1 MLIVRLKWNKF
12 PKNAYFCKPIKNNH
26 MKLLKNKM
34 VLISAFIFTATAFV
48 GCIKD
53 ELPNAEADILDVVLS
68 GEDNDR
74 ILTKKIDLNSV
85 TIFVEPTFSVSNITP
100 IYTLSEGAR
109 IVEGGDITDFTSP
122 QNVKVLSEDG
132 KWSKTYRIIFAA
144 MELPTEYK
152 FDYWEHK
159 SSTRNYEECFERV
172 DNGYGEITNLYM
184 WASGNSGYAIA
195 NSKAPANG
203 YPTFKT
209 GDCQEGL
216 YAACMQ
222 TLWVGPAGQG
232 SPIAAGSLFI
242 GEFSGKGINIMREPM
257 KATRFGLPFN
267 KKPKTFKFFFK
278 YKAVEPMYTY
288 DDGGNKIALYPDPST
303 GDTRDY
309 CAAYAI
315 LFDNVKAAEIDPEHR
330 NYLDGSNILSSAAE
344 VGRAILT
351 DNDKYGTGDT
361 YVYKEIPFTY
371 SQEVDPVRLANYE
384 YSLAIVF
391 SSSYY
396 GASFIGGLGSMMWVD
411 NVTLECYPTDTA
423 TGDSVSDGSNQ

>member
-1 MLIVRLKWNKF
+1 MRL
-12 PKNAYFCKPIKNNH
+12 A
-26 MKLLKNKM
+26 
-34 VLISAFIFTATAFV
+34 AFMFMTIALV

-68 GEDNDR
+68 GDANNSV
-74 ILTKKIDLNSV
+74 LTKKIDLNSV
-85 TIFVEPTFSVSNITP
+85 TVFVEPTFNVSNITP

-109 IVEGGDITDFTSP
+109 IVEGGDITDFTTP
-122 QNVKVLSEDG
+122 QNVKVVSEDG
-132 KWSKTYRIIFAA
+132 KWSKIYRIIFAA
-144 MELPTEYK
+144 MELPIQYN
-152 FDYWEHK
+152 FDYWEKK

-184 WASGNSGYAIA
+184 WASGNAGYAIA

-267 KKPKTFKFFFK
+267 KKPKTLKFFFK
-278 YKAVEPMYTY
+278 YKTAEPMYTY
-288 DDGGNKIALYPDPST
+288 DSDGNKTGLYADPIT

-315 LFDNVKAAEIDPEHR
+315 LFDNVKAAQIDPEGR

-351 DNDKYGTGDT
+351 DDDKYGTDGDT

-371 SQEVDPVRLANYE
+371 TEEVDPVRLANYE

-396 GASFIGGLGSMMWVD
+396 GASFIGGLGNIMWVD
-411 NVTLECYPTDTA
+411 NVTLECYPTDPD
-423 TGDSVSDGSNQ
+423 TGDSSSEDSNM

>member
-1 MLIVRLKWNKF
+1 
-12 PKNAYFCKPIKNNH
+12 
-26 MKLLKNKM
+26 MKLLKNELM
-34 VLISAFIFTATAFV
+34 RLAAFMFMTIALV

-68 GEDNDR
+68 GDANNSV
-74 ILTKKIDLNSV
+74 LTKKIDLNSV
-85 TIFVEPTFSVSNITP
+85 TVFVEPTFNVSNITP

-109 IVEGGDITDFTSP
+109 IVEGGDITDFTTP
-122 QNVKVLSEDG
+122 QNVKVVSEDG
-132 KWSKTYRIIFAA
+132 KWSKIYRVIFAA
-144 MELPTEYK
+144 MELPIQYN
-152 FDYWEHK
+152 FDYWEKK

-184 WASGNSGYAIA
+184 WASGNAGYAIA

-267 KKPKTFKFFFK
+267 KKPKTLKFFFK
-278 YKAVEPMYTY
+278 YKTAEPMYTY
-288 DDGGNKIALYPDPST
+288 DPDGNKTGLYADPIT

-315 LFDNVKAAEIDPEHR
+315 LFDNVKAAQIDPEGR

-351 DNDKYGTGDT
+351 DDDKYGTDGDT

-371 SQEVDPVRLANYE
+371 TEEVDPVRLAKYE

-396 GASFIGGLGSMMWVD
+396 GASFIGGLGNIMWVD
-411 NVTLECYPTDTA
+411 NVTLECYPTDPD
-423 TGDSVSDGSNQ
+423 TGDSSSEDSNM

>member
-1 MLIVRLKWNKF
+1 MKF
-12 PKNAYFCKPIKNNH
+12 
-26 MKLLKNKM
+26 MKKKTMHLAIF
-34 VLISAFIFTATAFV
+34 VLSAITLV

-74 ILTKKIDLNSV
+74 VLTKKIDLNSV
-85 TIFVEPTFSVSNITP
+85 TVFVDPTFNVGNITP

-109 IVEGGDITDFTSP
+109 IVEGGDITDFTTP
-122 QNVKVLSEDG
+122 QNVKVVSEDG
-132 KWSKTYRIIFAA
+132 KWSKIYRIIFAA
-144 MELPTEYK
+144 MELPIQYN
-152 FDYWEHK
+152 FDYWEKK

-184 WASGNSGYAIA
+184 WASGNAGYAIA

-232 SPIAAGSLFI
+232 NPIAAGSLFI
-242 GEFSGKGINIMREPM
+242 GEFSGKGINIMREPK

-267 KKPKTFKFFFK
+267 KKPKTLKFFFK
-278 YKAVEPMYTY
+278 YKTAEPMYKY
-288 DDGGNKIALYPDPST
+288 DSDGNKTELYADPIT

-315 LFDNVKAAEIDPEHR
+315 LFDNKKAAEIDPDGR
-330 NYLDGSNILSSAAE
+330 NYLDGSNILSSEAE

-351 DNDKYGTGDT
+351 DDDKYGTPGEG

-371 SQEVDPVRLANYE
+371 TGDVDPDRLANYE

-396 GASFIGGLGSMMWVD
+396 GASFIGGLGNMMWVD
-411 NVTLECYPTDTA
+411 NVILECD
-423 TGDSVSDGSNQ
+423 

>member
-1 MLIVRLKWNKF
+1 
-12 PKNAYFCKPIKNNH
+12 
-26 MKLLKNKM
+26 MKLLKNELM
-34 VLISAFIFTATAFV
+34 RLAAFMFMTIALV

-68 GEDNDR
+68 GDANNSV
-74 ILTKKIDLNSV
+74 LTKKIDLNSV
-85 TIFVEPTFSVSNITP
+85 TVFVEPTFNVSNITP

-109 IVEGGDITDFTSP
+109 IVEGGDITDFTTP
-122 QNVKVLSEDG
+122 QNVKVVSEDG
-132 KWSKTYRIIFAA
+132 KWSKIYRVIFAA
-144 MELPTEYK
+144 MELPIQYN
-152 FDYWEHK
+152 FDYWEKK

-184 WASGNSGYAIA
+184 WASGNAGYAIA

-267 KKPKTFKFFFK
+267 KKPKTLKFFFK
-278 YKAVEPMYTY
+278 YKTAEPMYTY
-288 DDGGNKIALYPDPST
+288 DSDGNKTGLYADPIT

-315 LFDNVKAAEIDPEHR
+315 LFDNVKAAQIDPEGR

-344 VGRAILT
+344 VGWAILT
-351 DNDKYGTGDT
+351 DDDKYGTDGDT
-361 YVYKEIPFTY
+361 YVYKEIPFNY
-371 SQEVDPVRLANYE
+371 SKEVDPVRLANYE

-396 GASFIGGLGSMMWVD
+396 GASFIGGLGNIMWVD
-411 NVTLECYPTDTA
+411 NVTLECYPTDPD
-423 TGDSVSDGSNQ
+423 TGDSSSEDSNM

>member
-1 MLIVRLKWNKF
+1 MKF
-12 PKNAYFCKPIKNNH
+12 
-26 MKLLKNKM
+26 MKKKTMHLAIF
-34 VLISAFIFTATAFV
+34 VLSAITLV

-74 ILTKKIDLNSV
+74 VLTKKIDLNSV
-85 TIFVEPTFSVSNITP
+85 TVFVDPTFNVGNITP

-109 IVEGGDITDFTSP
+109 IIEGGDITDFTSP
-122 QNVKVLSEDG
+122 QNVKVISEDG
-132 KWSKTYRIIFAA
+132 KWNKTYRVIFAA
-144 MELPTEYK
+144 MELPIEYN
-152 FDYWEHK
+152 FNYWEQK

-184 WASGNSGYAIA
+184 WASGNAGYAIA

-209 GDCQEGL
+209 TECKEGL

-267 KKPKTFKFFFK
+267 KKPKTFKFWFK
-278 YKAVEPMYTY
+278 YKTVEPMYTY
-288 DDGGNKIALYPDPST
+288 DSDGNKIGLYADPIT

-315 LFDNVKAAEIDPEHR
+315 LFDNKKAAEIDPDGR
-330 NYLDGSNILSSAAE
+330 NYLDGSNILSSEAE

-351 DNDKYGTGDT
+351 DDDKYGTPGEG

-371 SQEVDPVRLANYE
+371 TGDVDPDRLANYE

-396 GASFIGGLGSMMWVD
+396 GASFIGGLGNMMWVD
-411 NVTLECYPTDTA
+411 NVILECD
-423 TGDSVSDGSNQ
+423 

>member
-1 MLIVRLKWNKF
+1 MRL
-12 PKNAYFCKPIKNNH
+12 A
-26 MKLLKNKM
+26 
-34 VLISAFIFTATAFV
+34 VFIFTATALA

-68 GEDNDR
+68 GEDNER

-85 TIFVEPTFSVSNITP
+85 TIFVDPAFNVSNITP
-100 IYTLSEGAR
+100 VYILSEGAR
-109 IVEGGDITDFTSP
+109 ITEGGDITDFTSP

-132 KWSKTYRIIFAA
+132 KWSKTYRVIFAA
-144 MELPTEYK
+144 MKLPTEYK
-152 FDYWEHK
+152 FDYWEQK
-159 SSTRNYEECFERV
+159 SSNRNYEEAFERV

-209 GDCQEGL
+209 PDCQEGL

-257 KATRFGLPFN
+257 KATRFGLPFD
-267 KKPKTFKFFFK
+267 KKPKTFKFWFK
-278 YKAVEPMYTY
+278 YKSAGDMYTY
-288 DDGGNKIALYPDPST
+288 DSDGNKTGLFPDPFT

-330 NYLDGSNILSSAAE
+330 NYLDGNSILSSEAE
-344 VGRAILT
+344 VGRAILA
-351 DNDKYGTGDT
+351 DNDKFGTGDA
-361 YVYKEIPFTY
+361 YMYKEIPFTY
-371 SQEVDPVRLANYE
+371 SKNVDPDRLKNYE

-396 GASFIGGLGSMMWVD
+396 GASFIGALGSIMWVD
-411 NVTLECYPTDTA
+411 NVTLECYPEEPG
-423 TGDSVSDGSNQ
+423 TGGVNQ